1 MYLSSTNPDELKIAN
16 IVPVYK
22 KQSVND
28 KTNYRP
34 ISLLPII
41 SKLFEKVPYGQ
52 LETVANEIFCGPKK
66 GHSSQNTILNLLNN
80 WKKLEPFLFNLFIN
94 DPMFFVNE
102 TEIFNFADDT
112 TIYSSSLNY
121 EESNQK
127 LSNVTYVVLNWF
139 RINIMVA
146 NPGKF
151 QMFLGSSIYN
161 SNITYLEENKHIKG
175 SNELNFWESP
185 LMINLHL
192 QNINM

>member
-1 MYLSSTNPDELKIAN
+1 
-16 IVPVYK
+16 
-22 KQSVND
+22 
-28 KTNYRP
+28 
-34 ISLLPII
+34 
-41 SKLFEKVPYGQ
+41 
-52 LETVANEIFCGPKK
+52 
-66 GHSSQNTILNLLNN
+66 
-80 WKKLEPFLFNLFIN
+80 
-94 DPMFFVNE
+94 MFFVNE

-139 RINIMVA
+139 RINITVA

-161 SNITYLEENKHIKG
+161 SNITYLVENKHIKG
-175 SNELNFWESP
+175 SNEFNFWESP

-192 QNINM
+192 QNINICNVASNRLRAFTRIRKFLSQEQAFPFI